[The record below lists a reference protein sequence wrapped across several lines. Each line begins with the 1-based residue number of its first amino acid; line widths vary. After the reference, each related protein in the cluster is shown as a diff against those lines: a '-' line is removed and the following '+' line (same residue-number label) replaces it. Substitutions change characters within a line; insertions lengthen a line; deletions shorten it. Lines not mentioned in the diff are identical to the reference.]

1 MELHKT
7 NSYVQMCDYTHC
19 LKKKGLSLPY
29 SKTKIIIKKKS
40 ELYNLVGGLKIVPL
54 KEGTL
59 FFLLRPYVSTL

>member
-19 LKKKGLSLPY
+19 LKKKKGLSLPY
-29 SKTKIIIKKKS
+29 SETKIIIKKS
-40 ELYNLVGGLKIVPL
+40 ELYNLVGGLNIVPL
-54 KEGTL
+54 KEGNF